1 MQLQTKMREVIKIK
15 RKKLFN
21 LNEEICIEGT
31 DSKIFVTVRDLR
43 IESVTVKSWNRI
55 VNIGF
60 WLGSLNRIV
69 E

>member
-43 IESVTVKSWNRI
+43 IESV
-55 VNIGF
+55 
-60 WLGSLNRIV
+60 LNF
-69 E
+69 